1 MIWREKEHMIEKGTE
16 FLPYYIQM
24 IINYSGGIGFEN
36 YRERIANV
44 NLWKRQKIEMVIT
57 F

>member
-1 MIWREKEHMIEKGTE
+1 MIEKGKE

-36 YRERIANV
+36 YRERSDGN
-44 NLWKRQKIEMVIT
+44 E
-57 F
+57 

>member
-1 MIWREKEHMIEKGTE
+1 MIEKGTE
-16 FLPYYIQM
+16 FLSYYIQM

-57 F
+57 C